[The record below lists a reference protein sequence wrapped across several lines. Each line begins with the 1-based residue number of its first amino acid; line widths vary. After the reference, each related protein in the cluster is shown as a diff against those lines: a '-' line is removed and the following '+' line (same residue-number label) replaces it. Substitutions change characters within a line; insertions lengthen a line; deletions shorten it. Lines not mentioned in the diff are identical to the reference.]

1 MREDVR
7 EARQAGDDTE
17 DTAIGV
23 TVINV
28 NQSTQSKD
36 PVKDNRS

>member
-23 TVINV
+23 TVINALM
-28 NQSTQSKD
+28 SATDS
-36 PVKDNRS
+36 